1 MFLKKFFQR
10 NYDGDF
16 KQTKCIRTTQN
27 CVISLATRTA
37 CGYCRYKKC
46 EQVGMKP
53 NGKFIYIL
61 GCRIEIKL
69 KKKTFTKEKAP
80 SQVVSFKKIPCA
92 VCSDASSGLHFGVIT
107 CEGCKVINRNLF

>member
-27 CVISLATRTA
+27 CVVSLATRTA

-69 KKKTFTKEKAP
+69 KKKL
-80 SQVVSFKKIPCA
+80 SQKKKHQVKWSLLRKYHVQCA
-92 VCSDASSGLHFGVIT
+92 VMHHQVFILVLLRVKDA
-107 CEGCKVINRNLF
+107 K